1 MPRSRIT
8 ERDGRKESDVVEF
21 SFDAIVIAT
30 NDFSDENKLGQGGF
44 GPVYKGKLSDEQE
57 IAVKRLS
64 RTSRQ
69 GLNEFRN
76 ELRLDA
82 RLQHTNLVQVLGC
95 CIHGEEKI
103 LIYEY
108 MPNKSLDFF
117 LFDETRKAILDWPKR
132 WNIIEGIAQGLLYL
146 HKYARTQ
153 VVHRDLKAS
162 NVLLDESMNPKI
174 SDFGMARI
182 FKKDETEATSQNCVG
197 TIGYIPPEGGDGHYS
212 VKTDVFSFGVLIL
225 EIVSGKRNTCKSFSD
240 KTLNL
245 IGHAWELW
253 QQGDALQMQD
263 PTLIGNCVVHQ
274 LQRIVHVA
282 FLCLQENAVDRP
294 EMSEVISML
303 TNDPMLLPVP
313 KEPAFFFGGD
323 ASKPT
328 IGDWKTDSGSVD
340 NISITQMEA

>member
-8 ERDGRKESDVVEF
+8 ERDGRKESDVIEF

-44 GPVYKGKLSDEQE
+44 GPVYMGKLSDEQE
-57 IAVKRLS
+57 IAVRRLS

-117 LFDETRKAILDWPKR
+117 LF
-132 WNIIEGIAQGLLYL
+132 GLLYL

-162 NVLLDESMNPKI
+162 KVLLDECMNPKI
-174 SDFGMARI
+174 SDFGMEMRLKQRAKI
-182 FKKDETEATSQNCVG
+182 V
-197 TIGYIPPEGGDGHYS
+197 GYIPPEGGDGYYS

-225 EIVSGKRNTCKSFSD
+225 EIVTCKSSL
-240 KTLNL
+240 KSNSSTL
-245 IGHAWELW
+245 
-253 QQGDALQMQD
+253 
-263 PTLIGNCVVHQ
+263 C
-274 LQRIVHVA
+274 
-282 FLCLQENAVDRP
+282 
-294 EMSEVISML
+294 
-303 TNDPMLLPVP
+303 
-313 KEPAFFFGGD
+313 
-323 ASKPT
+323 
-328 IGDWKTDSGSVD
+328 
-340 NISITQMEA
+340 